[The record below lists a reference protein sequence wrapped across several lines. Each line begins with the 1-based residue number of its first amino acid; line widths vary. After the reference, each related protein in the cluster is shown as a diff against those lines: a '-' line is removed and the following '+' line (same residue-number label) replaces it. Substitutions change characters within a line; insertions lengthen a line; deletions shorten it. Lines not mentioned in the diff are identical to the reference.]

1 MIDEE
6 RNAMR
11 EHIVWLTKELED
23 AREQL
28 QTRNELLKEMLNP
41 EELGHA
47 VTQEIRGRIYTILYL
62 QENNK
67 RSNYAHRQPHAGS
80 LDLHL

>member
-23 AREQL
+23 TREQL
-28 QTRNELLKEMLNP
+28 KTRNELLKEMLNP

-47 VTQEIRGRIYTILYL
+47 VSNEVRGLIYTVLYL

-67 RSNYAHRQPHAGS
+67 
-80 LDLHL
+80 

>member
-23 AREQL
+23 TREQL
-28 QTRNELLKEMLNP
+28 RIRNQLLKEMLDP
-41 EELGHA
+41 ESLGHA
-47 VTQEIRGRIYTILYL
+47 VTNEVRGLIYTILYL
-62 QENNK
+62 EEK
-67 RSNYAHRQPHAGS
+67 E
-80 LDLHL
+80 

>member
-28 QTRNELLKEMLNP
+28 QTRNELLKELLDP
-41 EELGHA
+41 EQLGHA
-47 VTQEIRGRIYTILYL
+47 VTNEVRGRIYTILHL
-62 QENNK
+62 QENN
-67 RSNYAHRQPHAGS
+67 
-80 LDLHL
+80 

>member
-1 MIDEE
+1 MNDEE

-23 AREQL
+23 ARQQL

-67 RSNYAHRQPHAGS
+67 
-80 LDLHL
+80 

>member
-1 MIDEE
+1 MQVERNQMNEEE

-28 QTRNELLKEMLNP
+28 KTRNELLKEMLNP

-47 VTQEIRGRIYTILYL
+47 VSNEVRGLIYTVLYL
-62 QENNK
+62 TKENE
-67 RSNYAHRQPHAGS
+67 
-80 LDLHL
+80 

>member
-1 MIDEE
+1 MNDEE

-28 QTRNELLKEMLNP
+28 KTRNELLKEMLNP

-62 QENNK
+62 QDKNV
-67 RSNYAHRQPHAGS
+67 
-80 LDLHL
+80 

>member
-1 MIDEE
+1 MNDEE
-6 RNAMR
+6 RNTMR
-11 EHIVWLTKELED
+11 EHIVWLTQELED

-67 RSNYAHRQPHAGS
+67 
-80 LDLHL
+80 

>member
-6 RNAMR
+6 RNTMR

-23 AREQL
+23 TREQL
-28 QTRNELLKEMLNP
+28 KTRNELLKEMLNP

-47 VTQEIRGRIYTILYL
+47 VSNEVRGRIYTLLHL
-62 QENNK
+62 QENE
-67 RSNYAHRQPHAGS
+67 
-80 LDLHL
+80 

>member
-28 QTRNELLKEMLNP
+28 KTRNELLKDLLNP
-41 EELGHA
+41 EALGHA
-47 VTQEIRGRIYTILYL
+47 VTNEVRGLIYTVLYL
-62 QENNK
+62 TEK
-67 RSNYAHRQPHAGS
+67 E
-80 LDLHL
+80 

>member
-1 MIDEE
+1 MNDEE

-67 RSNYAHRQPHAGS
+67 
-80 LDLHL
+80 